1 MLLVILCSRNL
12 LMTLLSAK
20 FKDLV
25 ATEMEETAGRFNK
38 KIMQKKKE
46 ARGRPLWNELKTKVD
61 VACYTRSILSFLG
74 NDSMSSVLN
83 SNSV

>member
-1 MLLVILCSRNL
+1 MALS
-12 LMTLLSAK
+12 SAK

-61 VACYTRSILSFLG
+61 RAL
-74 NDSMSSVLN
+74 
-83 SNSV
+83 